1 MAAKTAAQRK
11 AEQRER
17 DKMTEEQRL
26 ARLLSRRITTD
37 LFKGTDAI
45 LVRDMARVGIEEE
58 QDYITRL
65 IHGASTL
72 SDNDLEAFISQIHT
86 NPTERT

>member
-45 LVRDMARVGIEEE
+45 LIRDMARAGIHEE
-58 QDYITRL
+58 QDYLTRL
-65 IHGASTL
+65 IHGAGRL
-72 SDNDLEAFISQIHT
+72 DDEALLELINLT
-86 NPTERT
+86 

>member
-65 IHGASTL
+65 IHGASRLDDVHLKELINL
-72 SDNDLEAFISQIHT
+72 S
-86 NPTERT
+86 

>member
-45 LVRDMARVGIEEE
+45 LIRDMARVGIEEE

-65 IHGASTL
+65 IHGASNLTD
-72 SDNDLEAFISQIHT
+72 SDLEAFLNQIHT
-86 NPTERT
+86 SQAEKT